1 MTLDPEKEFEGLHRT
16 HDLDDPKFI
25 AFVKKT
31 AKTKVKTRIN
41 KYYISDIIDGKMLK
55 LEIEGF
61 TVTNKAKKIVG
72 GISKGTRTVKGYLS
86 DKMCGEL
93 VGILDALPRKSVQDT
108 RTMEFFDRP
117 ERILVDKTLDVKE
130 LDLDNLFDE

>member
-1 MTLDPEKEFEGLHRT
+1 MALDPEKEFEGLYRT

-31 AKTKVKTRIN
+31 AKTKTKTRIN
-41 KYYISDIIDGKMLK
+41 KYFIFEIIDGKMLK

-61 TVTNKAKKIVG
+61 TITNKAKGIVG
-72 GISKGTRTVKGYLS
+72 GISKGTRTIKGYLS
-86 DKMCGEL
+86 DKVCDEM
-93 VGILDALPRKSVQDT
+93 VAILDAVPRKSIQDT

-117 ERILVDKTLDVKE
+117 EKIIVIRNADVKE
-130 LDLDNLFDE
+130 LDLENLFND